1 MNILYFTNKPIYP
14 IIDGG
19 CVAMD
24 SFLQNLIALNHSV
37 THLTLSTYKHPF
49 LLENYPETIQRNVSI
64 ISNEIDTRIKLIPSI
79 THLFSS
85 ESYNVS
91 RFFDNSIL
99 NTLQKL
105 ISSSSIEILLIESAF
120 LLCYTN
126 EIRKAFNGKIIL
138 RAPNVEYKIWENY
151 TAFETNPIKKW
162 YLKQLSTKLKKFE
175 LQATKQIDGLLTISA
190 ADAIIFKNE
199 GVLTPIENIPFSINL
214 PSDKSIF
221 KSDHYFFIGAYNWK
235 PNYDAALYL
244 MKELFP
250 KIVQQ
255 NPKAI
260 LHIAGS
266 YTPTS
271 FYKYQQKAI
280 KIYGKV
286 ENVKDFMLNHGTLL
300 TPIQSGSGVRIK
312 ILEALSLGIPVIG
325 TNIALQGIAST
336 SCIQANSTK
345 EFIEAIA
352 SLQTM
357 NILELQD
364 EARNYIATN
373 YQPKHI
379 QQKISEFIENI

>member
-24 SFLQNLIALNHSV
+24 SFLQNLIALNHTV
-37 THLTLSTYKHPF
+37 THFTLSTNKHPF

-91 RFFDNSIL
+91 RFFDISVL

-105 ISSSSIEILLIESAF
+105 ISSCSIEIILIESAF

-126 EIRKAFNGKIIL
+126 EIRKVFTGKIIL

-151 TAFETNPIKKW
+151 TAFESNPVKKW
-162 YLKQLSTKLKKFE
+162 YLNQLAQKLKKFE
-175 LQATKQIDGLLTISA
+175 IKATKKIDGILTISP
-190 ADAIIFKNE
+190 ADAEVFKQA
-199 GVLTPIENIPFSINL
+199 GVSTPIENIPFTIDLTLQKAS
-214 PSDKSIF
+214 F
-221 KSDHYFFIGAYNWK
+221 KFDHYFFIGAYNWK

-244 MKELFP
+244 MRELFP
-250 KIVQQ
+250 KILQY
-255 NPKAI
+255 NPNAI

-266 YTPTS
+266 YTPQS
-271 FYKYQQKAI
+271 FYKYQRNSI

-286 ENVKDFMLNHGTLL
+286 EHVKDFMLNHGTLL
-300 TPIQSGSGVRIK
+300 APIQSGSGVRIK
-312 ILEALSLGIPVIG
+312 ILEALALGVPVIG
-325 TNIALQGIAST
+325 TTIALQGIAST
-336 SCIQANSTK
+336 SCIQANST
-345 EFIEAIA
+345 ENFIEAIERLKT
-352 SLQTM
+352 S
-357 NILELQD
+357 NINEIQE
-364 EARNYIATN
+364 EARNYIKTH
-373 YQPKHI
+373 YQPIHI

>member
-24 SFLQNLIALNHSV
+24 SFLQNLVALNHTV

-49 LLENYPETIQRNVSI
+49 LLENYPETIQKNVSI
-64 ISNEIDTRIKLIPSI
+64 YSKEIDTRIKVIPSF

-85 ESYNVS
+85 ESYNVT
-91 RFFDNSIL
+91 RFYDKSV
-99 NTLQKL
+99 LQALEKL
-105 ISSSSIEILLIESAF
+105 LSSNRIDVVIIESVF
-120 LLCYTN
+120 LLFYTE
-126 EIRKAFNGKIIL
+126 EIRKVFHGKMIL

-151 TAFETNPIKKW
+151 TIFEKNPIKKW
-162 YLKQLSTKLKKFE
+162 YLSQLARKLKNFE
-175 LQATKQIDGLLTISA
+175 IQVAKKVDGILTISA
-190 ADAIIFKNE
+190 SDQKQFEME
-199 GVLTPIENIPFSINL
+199 GVKTPTENIPFSIVL
-214 PSDKSIF
+214 PSNKATF

-250 KIVQQ
+250 KILQV

-266 YTPTS
+266 YTPNS
-271 FYKYQQKAI
+271 FYKYQKESI

-286 ENVKDFMLNHGTLL
+286 EHVKDFMINHGTLL
-300 TPIQSGSGVRIK
+300 APIQSGSGVRIK
-312 ILEALSLGIPVIG
+312 ILEALSLGVPVIG
-325 TNIALQGIAST
+325 TTISLQGIDST

-352 SLQTM
+352 KLKWV
-357 NILELQD
+357 NISEIQD
-364 EARNYIATN
+364 EARNYIATH
-373 YQPKHI
+373 YQPIHI

>member
-24 SFLQNLIALNHSV
+24 SFLQNLIALNYSI

-49 LLENYPETIQRNVSI
+49 LQENYPKKIQHNINIFSQ
-64 ISNEIDTRIKLIPSI
+64 EIDTRIKLIPSI
-79 THLFSS
+79 THLFTSD
-85 ESYNVS
+85 SYNVS
-91 RFFDNSIL
+91 RFFDNSVAQIL
-99 NTLQKL
+99 SNLVSTYRVD
-105 ISSSSIEILLIESAF
+105 IILIESAF
-120 LLCYTN
+120 LLCYTE
-126 EIRKAFNGKIIL
+126 EIRKFFSGKIIL

-151 TAFETNPIKKW
+151 TEFETNPIKKW
-162 YLKQLSTKLKKFE
+162 YLKLLSSKLKNFE
-175 LQATKQIDGLLTISA
+175 LQATKNIDGILTISA
-190 ADAIIFKNE
+190 SDALLLKNE
-199 GVLTPIENIPFSINL
+199 GVDTAIQNIPFSIEL
-214 PSDKSIF
+214 PIDKATCLP
-221 KSDHYFFIGAYNWK
+221 DHYFFIGAYNWK

-250 KIVQQ
+250 KIVE
-255 NPKAI
+255 NNSNAI

-271 FYKYQQKAI
+271 FYKYQRKEI

-300 TPIQSGSGVRIK
+300 APIQSGSGVRIK
-312 ILEALSLGIPVIG
+312 ILEALSLGVPVIG
-325 TNIALQGIAST
+325 TTIALQGIASK
-336 SCIQANSTK
+336 SCIQANSTEAFVRAITNLRAK
-345 EFIEAIA
+345 DIDFIQEE
-352 SLQTM
+352 T
-357 NILELQD
+357 
-364 EARNYIATN
+364 RNYIATH